1 MKMEN
6 TDSYKWRYGW
16 SGSGAPVVT
25 PLMQAIAEKNVSQ
38 MEQLFSM
45 GFSWEDLDTDTLQRA
60 LYIVVDDYH
69 VMECLV
75 RNGFSVTENEVRLAT
90 GLTDSRISDECV
102 SPEGFTSGLCG
113 KAYFSGAYDVLE
125 LLVSNG
131 FSAFYCYE
139 KGWAKA
145 RKADEEMFMVR
156 DERGIQI
163 LMEHGY
169 SVGCDYYEEYVLNR
183 SQVVRKS
190 LGLWA
195 GKYNRTISD
204 CGQEQV
210 PLFFGRS
217 QAKARNKRRREDHED
232 LLRARRE
239 LEQKIG
245 TANFRA
251 CQKYKEEKDR
261 EMSDILRKLTST
273 L

>member
-1 MKMEN
+1 MEK

-25 PLMQAIAEKNVSQ
+25 PLMQAIVEKNVSQ
-38 MEQLFSM
+38 MEQLFHL
-45 GFSWEDLDTDTLQRA
+45 GYTWEGLDNDTLQRA
-60 LYIVVDDYH
+60 LYFVVDDYD

-75 RNGFSVTENEVRLAT
+75 RNGFSMIENNIRLAT
-90 GLTDSRISDECV
+90 GLTVSRISDECV

-125 LLVSNG
+125 LLVGNG

-145 RKADEEMFMVR
+145 RKADEEMFMAH

-169 SVGCDYYEEYVLNR
+169 HVDCDYYEEYVLNR
-183 SQVVRKS
+183 PQVVRKS
-190 LGLWA
+190 LGLWP
-195 GKYNRTISD
+195 GKFDREIPN
-204 CGQEQV
+204 CWQENV
-210 PLFFGRS
+210 PLLGGRS
-217 QAKARNKRRREDHED
+217 QAKARNARRREDYED
-232 LLRARRE
+232 KLRARRE

-245 TANFRA
+245 TTNFRA

-261 EMSDILRKLTST
+261 EMSDILRKLTSS